1 MSQHFYADGATHN
14 DHHKEINIGS
24 VTSSDLKDIVK
35 GFFED
40 DDVEDAEEVSDGDT
54 LQPVKN
60 LPKGNDDDN
69 EMNDETNDTI
79 MSESDELC
87 HFIYPG
93 LDEKEALQVHRQ
105 IKDLVKRFPM
115 KDICSFLNRLAG
127 EKKILQP
134 QIPQNAFE
142 ELHRMG
148 MPSPETRGFGY
159 DNFCKYYR
167 K

>member
-24 VTSSDLKDIVK
+24 VTSNDLKDIVK
-35 GFFED
+35 GFFKYA
-40 DDVEDAEEVSDGDT
+40 DVEEAEII
-54 LQPVKN
+54 
-60 LPKGNDDDN
+60 
-69 EMNDETNDTI
+69 NDEDSETNNTT
-79 MSESDELC
+79 SETTMQDSEELC

-93 LDEKEALQVHRQ
+93 LNDNEALIVHRQ

-115 KDICSFLNRLAG
+115 KDICSFLNQLAE

-148 MPSPETRGFGY
+148 MPSQETKGFGY

>member
-1 MSQHFYADGATHN
+1 MSNITNNYAEGSCVFEAGSSQNGDVHITGPIYQGGAEKN
-14 DHHKEINIGS
+14 DNPSTQLRTGS
-24 VTSSDLKDIVK
+24 DSDNSANSTSEQSKD
-35 GFFED
+35 
-40 DDVEDAEEVSDGDT
+40 EVV
-54 LQPVKN
+54 Q
-60 LPKGNDDDN
+60 
-69 EMNDETNDTI
+69 E
-79 MSESDELC
+79 ELC

-93 LDEKEALQVHRQ
+93 LDEKEAQQVHRQ

-115 KDICSFLNRLAG
+115 KDICSFLNRLAN
-127 EKKILQP
+127 ENKILQP

-148 MPSPETRGFGY
+148 MPPQDTKGFGY